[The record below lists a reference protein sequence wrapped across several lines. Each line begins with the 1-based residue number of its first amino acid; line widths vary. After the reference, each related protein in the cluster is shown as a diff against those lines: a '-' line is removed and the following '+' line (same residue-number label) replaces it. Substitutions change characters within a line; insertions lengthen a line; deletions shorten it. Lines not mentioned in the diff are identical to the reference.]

1 MEQAETDVKI
11 RILKSAKRLFA
22 KQGFEGTSVR
32 QICEEAGANV
42 ALVSY
47 HFGGKEKVFQAI
59 FEHFFPGTPEI
70 FKETEPILADPVEG
84 LRFVSREIVKFTI
97 QEKELSDIVQ
107 QELTLQSQRIGI
119 VFSFLEPV
127 WLMVKDLLVRG
138 KARGDFRFESI
149 SSALLMV
156 FGVALSH
163 KLAGNLEHLAKI
175 REENDANVFA
185 EDYSERVVRF
195 IMLGLGVKTNNE

>member
-59 FEHFFPGTPEI
+59 FEHFFPGTPEA
-70 FKETEPILADPVEG
+70 FKENEAILTDPVEG
-84 LRFVSREIVKFTI
+84 LRLVAGEIVKFTI

-107 QELTLQSQRIGI
+107 QELTLQSPRLGV
-119 VFSFLEPV
+119 VFSFLNPV
-127 WLMVKDLLVRG
+127 WLTVKDLLVRG
-138 KARGDFRFESI
+138 KARGDFRFESMT
-149 SSALLMV
+149 SALLMV

-163 KLAGNLEHLAKI
+163 KRFGNLEYLADL
-175 REENDANVFA
+175 REEDFA
-185 EDYSERVVRF
+185 ENYPEQAVRF
-195 IMLGLGVKTNNE
+195 IMLGLGVKANE